1 MKLKLFLPVLLIAVM
16 MGCSPK
22 STPTEAP
29 ATNTNTRV
37 PPTSTPTPMPPTASQ
52 TPRPSPITA
61 PSPTEIVPGAVLF
74 EEDFE
79 DGIADN
85 LVYSWGGWR
94 ASSEDNGNKVYEVNT
109 NTEASIQYN
118 RPASLGFG
126 SKEWTNYS
134 AEYRVKMLNAKANTW
149 LSFRSDIGA
158 NRDHYVE
165 WLSAEYDGIS
175 LHINLNGSGWNLLK
189 DLSLP
194 VWDERWYQVRVE
206 AQGSTLRVYL
216 DDNLMLQTEDT
227 SIASGVLELGVFPG
241 THALFDDIRVVAL
254 GDSP

>member
-1 MKLKLFLPVLLIAVM
+1 M
-16 MGCSPK
+16 
-22 STPTEAP
+22 
-29 ATNTNTRV
+29 
-37 PPTSTPTPMPPTASQ
+37 TAF
-52 TPRPSPITA
+52 
-61 PSPTEIVPGAVLF
+61 PSPTAIVPGAVLF

-94 ASSEDNGNKVYEVNT
+94 ASREDNGNKVYEVNT

-149 LSFRSDIGA
+149 LNFRSDIGA

-175 LHINLNGSGWNLLK
+175 LHINLNGSGWNMLK
-189 DLSLP
+189 GLELP
-194 VWDERWYQVRVE
+194 VWDQRWYEVRVE

-216 DDNLMLQTEDT
+216 DNSLMLQTEDA
-227 SIASGVLELGVFPG
+227 SIASGGLELGVFPG
-241 THALFDDIRVVAL
+241 THALFDDIRVIAL